1 MLKLKGLISKDTI
14 DKVFEY
20 ARVEEVISDFIALK
34 KTGANFKGLSP
45 FTNEKTPSFIVSPS
59 KQIWKDFS
67 SGKGGNVIAF
77 LMEHEQFNYPESVR
91 YLANKYN
98 IEVIETTDKFE
109 NVEERNAR
117 ESLFIINSFAQEYF
131 QNILSKEDIV
141 KDYLI
146 NRGLSASTIDNFNI
160 GFSPD
165 FKNSFYNKSIENG
178 FTRDYLIDTGLV
190 IANEDNYVDR
200 FRGRIM
206 FPIKSISGRI
216 LGFGGRIINSNK
228 KLAKYIN
235 SPESKIYNK
244 SKTLYGI
251 YESKQFIVKDD
262 VCYLVEGY
270 MDVVQ
275 LHEHGIKNVLAS
287 SGTSL
292 TKDQIILIKRLTSN
306 IVILFDGDQA
316 GLSAS
321 LRSIDMI
328 LEEGLN
334 VRICP
339 LPNGEDPDSFV
350 KKHKR
355 NKMINYIDEQSKD
368 LIDFILSVNK
378 EYKNDEDKKVN
389 IIKSILKSISLI
401 PDSLKQEVYIKKLS
415 SVLSID
421 ESSLFR
427 SFSTIETAKKIQKT
441 KIPNNSGDNLYK
453 VKTSKKENRSEY
465 IYQLERQIISILL
478 KYGAEE
484 IIFEDV
490 ILNKNEKGDIVEN
503 KKEIRSKVFEKIY
516 LDLQQDEI
524 EFTHEPFKEI
534 YNKLINSFHN
544 QNLVSIDSFIN
555 DLEPSSSKIVSDILI
570 NDEKYQLHDWEKKN
584 IYVKKIGSELSQL
597 VNETILNMRRY
608 LIDKKIN
615 ELQDNSNDNKEKVLE
630 EVMSYYSLKK
640 LLSAKL
646 NRVV

>member
-1 MLKLKGLISKDTI
+1 MISKETI
-14 DKVFEY
+14 DKVFEF

-34 KTGANFKGLSP
+34 KTGANYKGLSP

-77 LMEHEQFNYPESVR
+77 LMEHEQFNYPESIR

-98 IEVIETTDKFE
+98 IEIIETNDKNE
-109 NVEERNAR
+109 NSEERNKR

-131 QNILSKEDIV
+131 QNVVLKEVEV
-141 KDYLI
+141 KNYLKE
-146 NRGLSASTIDNFNI
+146 RGLSDSTIVNFNI

-165 FKNSFYNKSIENG
+165 KKNSFYTNASEKG
-178 FTRDYLIDTGLV
+178 FSTDYLIETGLV
-190 IANEDNYVDR
+190 ISNENNHIDR

-206 FPIKSISGRI
+206 FPIKSISGRVI
-216 LGFGGRIINSNK
+216 GFGGRIIDSNK
-228 KLAKYIN
+228 KIAKYIN

-244 SKTLYGI
+244 SKILYGI
-251 YESKQFIVKDD
+251 YESKQFIVKND
-262 VCYLVEGY
+262 VCFLVEGY

-275 LHEHGIKNVLAS
+275 LHEHGIKNVLAT

-306 IVILFDGDQA
+306 IIILFDGDQA

-321 LRSIDMI
+321 MRSIDMI

-334 VRICP
+334 VKICQFP
-339 LPNGEDPDSFV
+339 DGEDPDSFV
-350 KKHKR
+350 KKYKHD
-355 NKMINYIDEQSKD
+355 KMIEYIDEQSKD
-368 LIDFILSVNK
+368 LIDFIISVNNEFEK
-378 EYKNDEDKKVN
+378 DEDKKVDL
-389 IIKSILKSISLI
+389 IKSILKSISLI
-401 PDSLKQEVYIKKLS
+401 PDPLKQEVYIKKLS
-415 SVLSID
+415 SVLSIE

-427 SFSTIETAKKIQKT
+427 SFSNIKVGKKLQKSKSRQYSKNILKIES
-441 KIPNNSGDNLYK
+441 P
-453 VKTSKKENRSEY
+453 KKEDKSGY

-478 KYGAEE
+478 KYGVEE
-484 IIFEDV
+484 IVFED
-490 ILNKNEKGDIVEN
+490 IFLNKNEKGDIVESR
-503 KKEIRSKVFEKIY
+503 KEIRSKVYEKIY

-524 EFTHEPFKEI
+524 EFTHGPFKEI

-544 QNLVSIDSFIN
+544 QNLISIDSFIN
-555 DLEPSSSKIVSDILI
+555 DLEPNSSKIVSDILI

-608 LIDKKIN
+608 LIDKKIH
-615 ELQDNSNDNKEKVLE
+615 ELQDNSNNETNKVLE
-630 EVMSYYSLKK
+630 EVMSYYRLKK

>member
-165 FKNSFYNKSIENG
+165 LKNSFYNKSIENG

-292 TKDQIILIKRLTSN
+292 TKDQIILIKRLTPN

-453 VKTSKKENRSEY
+453 VKTLKKENRSEY

>member
-1 MLKLKGLISKDTI
+1 MISKETI

-77 LMEHEQFNYPESVR
+77 LMEHEQFNYPESIR

-98 IEVIETTDKFE
+98 IEIIETTNKSE
-109 NVEERNAR
+109 NVEERNVR
-117 ESLFIINSFAQEYF
+117 ESLFIINSYAQEFF
-131 QNILSKEDIV
+131 QNILSKED
-141 KDYLI
+141 
-146 NRGLSASTIDNFNI
+146 N
-160 GFSPD
+160 
-165 FKNSFYNKSIENG
+165 
-178 FTRDYLIDTGLV
+178 TRDYLIDRGLSDSTIENFSIGFSPDLKNSFYKNASENGFTKDYLNETGLV
-190 IANEDNYVDR
+190 ISNEDTHFDR

-216 LGFGGRIINSNK
+216 LGFGGRIIDSNK
-228 KLAKYIN
+228 KIAKYIN

-306 IVILFDGDQA
+306 IVILFDGDEA

-339 LPNGEDPDSFV
+339 FPDGEDPDSFV
-350 KKHKR
+350 KKNKR
-355 NKMINYIDEQSKD
+355 DKMVAYIDEQSKD
-368 LIDFILSVNK
+368 LIDFILSINK
-378 EYKNDEDKKVN
+378 EYENDEDKKVAL
-389 IIKSILKSISLI
+389 IKSILKSISLI

-427 SFSTIETAKKIQKT
+427 SFSTIETGKKIQKAKT
-441 KIPNNSGDNLYK
+441 RNYSRNNVLK
-453 VKTSKKENRSEY
+453 VETSKKENSSEY

-484 IIFEDV
+484 ILFEDI
-490 ILNKNEKGDIVEN
+490 ILNKNEKGDIVES
-503 KKEIRSKVFEKIY
+503 KKQIRSKVFEKIY

-524 EFTHEPFKEI
+524 KFTHEPFKEI
-534 YNKLINSFHN
+534 YNKLINSLHN
-544 QNLVSIDSFIN
+544 QKLVSIDSFIN
-555 DLEPSSSKIVSDILI
+555 DLETNSSKIVSDILI

-608 LIDKKIN
+608 LIDKKIT
-615 ELQDNSNDNKEKVLE
+615 ELQDNSKDDKDEVLE

>member
-165 FKNSFYNKSIENG
+165 LKNSFYNKSIENG

-292 TKDQIILIKRLTSN
+292 TKDQIILIKRLTPN

-355 NKMINYIDEQSKD
+355 NKMINYIDEKSKD

-441 KIPNNSGDNLYK
+441 KISNNSGDNLYK

>member
-1 MLKLKGLISKDTI
+1 MISKETI
-14 DKVFEY
+14 DKVFEF

-77 LMEHEQFNYPESVR
+77 LMEHEQFNYPESIR

-98 IEVIETTDKFE
+98 IEIIETNDKNE
-109 NVEERNAR
+109 NSEERNKR

-131 QNILSKEDIV
+131 QNVVLKEVDV
-141 KDYLI
+141 KNYLKE
-146 NRGLSASTIDNFNI
+146 RGLSDSTIVNFNI
-160 GFSPD
+160 GFSPNK
-165 FKNSFYNKSIENG
+165 KNSFYKNASEKGFSI
-178 FTRDYLIDTGLV
+178 DYLIETGLV
-190 IANEDNYVDR
+190 ISNENNHIDR

-206 FPIKSISGRI
+206 FPIKSISGRVI
-216 LGFGGRIINSNK
+216 GFGGRIIDSNK
-228 KLAKYIN
+228 KIAKYIN

-251 YESKQFIVKDD
+251 YESKQFIVKND
-262 VCYLVEGY
+262 VCFLVEGY

-275 LHEHGIKNVLAS
+275 LHEHGIKNVLAT

-306 IVILFDGDQA
+306 IIILFDGDQA

-321 LRSIDMI
+321 MRSIDMI

-334 VRICP
+334 VKICQFP
-339 LPNGEDPDSFV
+339 DGEDPDSFV
-350 KKHKR
+350 KKYKHD
-355 NKMINYIDEQSKD
+355 KMIEYIDQESKD
-368 LIDFILSVNK
+368 LIDFIISVNNEFEK
-378 EYKNDEDKKVN
+378 DEDKKVDL
-389 IIKSILKSISLI
+389 IKSILKSISLI
-401 PDSLKQEVYIKKLS
+401 PDLLKQDVYIKKLS
-415 SVLSID
+415 SVLSIE

-427 SFSTIETAKKIQKT
+427 SFSNIKVGKKLQKSKSRQYSKNIVKIES
-441 KIPNNSGDNLYK
+441 P
-453 VKTSKKENRSEY
+453 KKEDKSGY

-478 KYGAEE
+478 KYGVEE
-484 IIFEDV
+484 IVFED
-490 ILNKNEKGDIVEN
+490 IFLNKNEKGDIVETR
-503 KKEIRSKVFEKIY
+503 KEIRSKVYEKIY

-524 EFTHEPFKEI
+524 EFTHGPFKEI

-544 QNLVSIDSFIN
+544 QNLISIDSFIN
-555 DLEPSSSKIVSDILI
+555 DLEPNSSKIVSDILI

-608 LIDKKIN
+608 LIDKKIH
-615 ELQDNSNDNKEKVLE
+615 ELQDNSNNETNKVLE
-630 EVMSYYSLKK
+630 EVMSYYRLKK

>member
-1 MLKLKGLISKDTI
+1 MISKETI
-14 DKVFEY
+14 DKVFEF

-77 LMEHEQFNYPESVR
+77 LMEHEQFNYPESIR

-98 IEVIETTDKFE
+98 IEIIETNDKNE
-109 NVEERNAR
+109 NSEERNKR

-131 QNILSKEDIV
+131 QNVVLKEVDV
-141 KDYLI
+141 KNYLKE
-146 NRGLSASTIDNFNI
+146 RGLSDSTIVNFNI

-165 FKNSFYNKSIENG
+165 KKNSFYKYASEKG
-178 FTRDYLIDTGLV
+178 FSTDYLIETGLV
-190 IANEDNYVDR
+190 ISNENNHIDR

-206 FPIKSISGRI
+206 FPIKSISGRVI
-216 LGFGGRIINSNK
+216 GFGGRIIDSNK
-228 KLAKYIN
+228 KIAKYIN

-251 YESKQFIVKDD
+251 YESKQFIVKND
-262 VCYLVEGY
+262 VCFLVEGY

-275 LHEHGIKNVLAS
+275 LHEHGIKNVLAT

-306 IVILFDGDQA
+306 IIILFDGDQA

-321 LRSIDMI
+321 MRSIDMI

-334 VRICP
+334 VKICQFP
-339 LPNGEDPDSFV
+339 DGEDPDSFV
-350 KKHKR
+350 KKYKHD
-355 NKMINYIDEQSKD
+355 KMIEYIDEESKD
-368 LIDFILSVNK
+368 LIDFIISVNNEFEK
-378 EYKNDEDKKVN
+378 DEDKKVDL
-389 IIKSILKSISLI
+389 IKSILKSISLI
-401 PDSLKQEVYIKKLS
+401 PDLLKQEVYIKKLS
-415 SVLSID
+415 SVLSIE

-427 SFSTIETAKKIQKT
+427 SFSNIKVGKKLQKSKSRQYSKNIVKIES
-441 KIPNNSGDNLYK
+441 P
-453 VKTSKKENRSEY
+453 KKEDKSGY

-478 KYGAEE
+478 KYGVEE
-484 IIFEDV
+484 IVFED
-490 ILNKNEKGDIVEN
+490 IFLNKNEKGDIVESR
-503 KKEIRSKVFEKIY
+503 KEIRSKVYEKIY

-524 EFTHEPFKEI
+524 EFTHGPFKEI

-544 QNLVSIDSFIN
+544 QNLISIDSFIN
-555 DLEPSSSKIVSDILI
+555 DLEPNSSKIVSDILI
-570 NDEKYQLHDWEKKN
+570 NEEKYQLHDWEKKN

-608 LIDKKIN
+608 LIDKKIH
-615 ELQDNSNDNKEKVLE
+615 ELQDNSNNETNKVLE
-630 EVMSYYSLKK
+630 EVMSYYRLKK

>member
-1 MLKLKGLISKDTI
+1 MISKETI

-34 KTGANFKGLSP
+34 KTGANYKGLSP

-77 LMEHEQFNYPESVR
+77 LMEHEQFNYPESIR

-98 IEVIETTDKFE
+98 IEIIETTDKSV

-117 ESLFIINSFAQEYF
+117 ESLFVINSFAQEHF
-131 QNILSKEDIV
+131 QNILSSQNDV
-141 KDYLI
+141 KNYLRE
-146 NRGLSASTIDNFNI
+146 RGLSNSTIENFNI
-160 GFSPD
+160 GFTGD
-165 FKNSFYNKSIENG
+165 VKNGFYKKASENGYNK
-178 FTRDYLIDTGLV
+178 DYLVETGLV
-190 IANEDNYVDR
+190 ISNDDNFIDR

-216 LGFGGRIINSNK
+216 IGFGGRIIESNK
-228 KLAKYIN
+228 KIAKYIN
-235 SPESKIYNK
+235 SPESRIYNK

-262 VCYLVEGY
+262 VCFLVEGY

-321 LRSIDMI
+321 LRSVDII
-328 LEEGLN
+328 IEEGLN
-334 VRICP
+334 VRICTFP
-339 LPNGEDPDSFV
+339 DGEDPDSFV
-350 KKHKR
+350 KKNKR
-355 NKMINYIDEQSKD
+355 DKMIEFIDQESKD
-368 LIDFILSVNK
+368 LIDFMISINQD
-378 EYKNDEDKKVN
+378 YNNDEDKKVTL
-389 IIKSILKSISLI
+389 IKSILQSISLI
-401 PDSLKQEVYIKKLS
+401 PDSIKQEVYIKKLS

-421 ESSLFR
+421 ESSLFK
-427 SFSTIETAKKIQKT
+427 SLSNIENGKKI
-441 KIPNNSGDNLYK
+441 NK
-453 VKTSKKENRSEY
+453 VKTKNYNRNNILKVETSKIENKSDY

-484 IIFEDV
+484 ILFEDI
-490 ILNKNEKGDIVEN
+490 ILNKNEKGDIVES

-524 EFTHEPFKEI
+524 EFTHLPFKEI

-544 QNLVSIDSFIN
+544 QKLLSIDNFIN
-555 DLEPSSSKIVSDILI
+555 DLEPNSSKIVSDILI
-570 NDEKYQLHDWEKKN
+570 NDEKYQLHDWEKRN

-615 ELQDNSNDNKEKVLE
+615 ELKNNIKDDKDKVLE
-630 EVMSYYSLKK
+630 EVMSYYNLKK
-640 LLSAKL
+640 LLSARL

>member
-1 MLKLKGLISKDTI
+1 MISKETI
-14 DKVFEY
+14 DKVFEF

-77 LMEHEQFNYPESVR
+77 LMEHEQFNYPESIR

-98 IEVIETTDKFE
+98 IEIIETNDKNE
-109 NVEERNAR
+109 NSEERNKR

-131 QNILSKEDIV
+131 QNVVLKEVDV
-141 KDYLI
+141 KNYLKE
-146 NRGLSASTIDNFNI
+146 RGLSDSTIVNFNI

-165 FKNSFYNKSIENG
+165 KKNSFYKNASEKGFSI
-178 FTRDYLIDTGLV
+178 DYLIETGLV
-190 IANEDNYVDR
+190 ISNENNHIDR

-206 FPIKSISGRI
+206 FPIKSISGRVI
-216 LGFGGRIINSNK
+216 GFGGRIIDSNK
-228 KLAKYIN
+228 KIAKYIN

-244 SKTLYGI
+244 SKILYGI
-251 YESKQFIVKDD
+251 YESKQFIVKND
-262 VCYLVEGY
+262 VCFLVEGY

-275 LHEHGIKNVLAS
+275 LHEHGIKNVLAT

-306 IVILFDGDQA
+306 IIILFDGDQA

-321 LRSIDMI
+321 MRSIDMI

-334 VRICP
+334 VKICQFP
-339 LPNGEDPDSFV
+339 DGEDPDSFV
-350 KKHKR
+350 KKYKHD
-355 NKMINYIDEQSKD
+355 KMIEYIDQESKD
-368 LIDFILSVNK
+368 LIDFIISVNNEFEK
-378 EYKNDEDKKVN
+378 DEDKKVDL
-389 IIKSILKSISLI
+389 IKSILKSISLI
-401 PDSLKQEVYIKKLS
+401 PDLLKQEVYIKKLS
-415 SVLSID
+415 SVLSIE

-427 SFSTIETAKKIQKT
+427 SFSNIKVGKKLQKSKSRQYSKNIVKIES
-441 KIPNNSGDNLYK
+441 P
-453 VKTSKKENRSEY
+453 KKEDKSGY

-478 KYGAEE
+478 KYGVEE
-484 IIFEDV
+484 IVFED
-490 ILNKNEKGDIVEN
+490 IFLNKNEKGDIVESR
-503 KKEIRSKVFEKIY
+503 KEIRSKVYEKIY

-524 EFTHEPFKEI
+524 EFTHGPFKEI

-544 QNLVSIDSFIN
+544 QNLISIDSFIN
-555 DLEPSSSKIVSDILI
+555 DLEPNSSKIVSDILI

-608 LIDKKIN
+608 LIDKKIH
-615 ELQDNSNDNKEKVLE
+615 ELQDNSNNETNKVLE
-630 EVMSYYSLKK
+630 EVMSYYRLKK

>member
-1 MLKLKGLISKDTI
+1 MISKETI

-77 LMEHEQFNYPESVR
+77 LMEHEQFNYPESIR

-98 IEVIETTDKFE
+98 IEIIETTNKSE
-109 NVEERNAR
+109 NVEERNVR
-117 ESLFIINSFAQEYF
+117 ESLFIINSYAQEFF
-131 QNILSKEDIV
+131 QNILSKED
-141 KDYLI
+141 
-146 NRGLSASTIDNFNI
+146 N
-160 GFSPD
+160 
-165 FKNSFYNKSIENG
+165 
-178 FTRDYLIDTGLV
+178 TRDYLIDRGLSDSTIENFSIGFSPDLKNSFYKNASENGFTKDYLIETGLV
-190 IANEDNYVDR
+190 ISNEDTHFDR

-216 LGFGGRIINSNK
+216 LGFGGRIIDSNK
-228 KLAKYIN
+228 KIAKYIN

-306 IVILFDGDQA
+306 IVILFDGDEA

-339 LPNGEDPDSFV
+339 FPDGEDPDSFV
-350 KKHKR
+350 KKNKR
-355 NKMINYIDEQSKD
+355 DKMVAYIDEQSKD
-368 LIDFILSVNK
+368 LIDFILSINK
-378 EYKNDEDKKVN
+378 EYENDEDKKVTL
-389 IIKSILKSISLI
+389 IKSILKSISLI

-427 SFSTIETAKKIQKT
+427 SFSTIETGKKIQKAKT
-441 KIPNNSGDNLYK
+441 RNYSRNNVLK
-453 VKTSKKENRSEY
+453 VETSKKENTSEY

-484 IIFEDV
+484 ILFEDI
-490 ILNKNEKGDIVEN
+490 ILNKNEKGDIVES
-503 KKEIRSKVFEKIY
+503 KKQIRSKVFEKIY

-524 EFTHEPFKEI
+524 EFTHGPFKEI
-534 YNKLINSFHN
+534 YNKLINSLHN
-544 QNLVSIDSFIN
+544 QKLVSIDSFIN
-555 DLEPSSSKIVSDILI
+555 DLEPNSSKIVSDILI

-608 LIDKKIN
+608 LIDKKIT
-615 ELQDNSNDNKEKVLE
+615 ELQDNSKDDKDEVLE

>member
-1 MLKLKGLISKDTI
+1 MISKETI

-77 LMEHEQFNYPESVR
+77 LMEHEQFNYPESIR

-98 IEVIETTDKFE
+98 IEIIETTNKSE
-109 NVEERNAR
+109 NVEERNVR
-117 ESLFIINSFAQEYF
+117 ESLFIINSYAQEFF
-131 QNILSKEDIV
+131 QNILSKED
-141 KDYLI
+141 
-146 NRGLSASTIDNFNI
+146 N
-160 GFSPD
+160 
-165 FKNSFYNKSIENG
+165 
-178 FTRDYLIDTGLV
+178 TRDYLIDRGLSDSTIENFSIGFSPDLKNSFYKNASENGFTKDYLIETGLV
-190 IANEDNYVDR
+190 ISNEDTHFDR

-216 LGFGGRIINSNK
+216 LGFGGRIIDSNK
-228 KLAKYIN
+228 KIAKYIN

-292 TKDQIILIKRLTSN
+292 TKDQIILIKRLTPN

-339 LPNGEDPDSFV
+339 FPDGEDPDSFV

-355 NKMINYIDEQSKD
+355 DKMINYIDEQSKD
-368 LIDFILSVNK
+368 LIDFKLSVNK
-378 EYKNDEDKKVN
+378 EYENDEDKKVN

-427 SFSTIETAKKIQKT
+427 SFSSIETAKKIKKT
-441 KIPNNSGDNLYK
+441 KTLNYSRNNLLK

-484 IIFEDV
+484 ILFEDI

-544 QNLVSIDSFIN
+544 QKLVSIDSFIN
-555 DLEPSSSKIVSDILI
+555 DLEPISSKIVSDILI

-615 ELQDNSNDNKEKVLE
+615 ELQDNSKDDKDEVLE

>member
-1 MLKLKGLISKDTI
+1 MISKETI

-77 LMEHEQFNYPESVR
+77 LMEHEQFNYPESIR

-98 IEVIETTDKFE
+98 IEIIETTNKSE
-109 NVEERNAR
+109 NVEERNVR
-117 ESLFIINSFAQEYF
+117 ESLFIINSYAQEFF
-131 QNILSKEDIV
+131 QNILSKED
-141 KDYLI
+141 
-146 NRGLSASTIDNFNI
+146 N
-160 GFSPD
+160 
-165 FKNSFYNKSIENG
+165 
-178 FTRDYLIDTGLV
+178 TRDYLIDRGLSDSTIENFSIGFSPDLKNSFYKNASENGFTKDYLIETGLV
-190 IANEDNYVDR
+190 ISNEDSHVDR

-216 LGFGGRIINSNK
+216 LGFGGRIIDSNK
-228 KLAKYIN
+228 KIAKYIN

-306 IVILFDGDQA
+306 IVILFDGDEA

-339 LPNGEDPDSFV
+339 FPDGEDPDSFV
-350 KKHKR
+350 KKNKR
-355 NKMINYIDEQSKD
+355 DKMVAYINEQSKD
-368 LIDFILSVNK
+368 LIDFILSINK
-378 EYKNDEDKKVN
+378 EYENDEDKKVAL
-389 IIKSILKSISLI
+389 IKSILKSISLI

-427 SFSTIETAKKIQKT
+427 SFSTIETGKKIQKAKT
-441 KIPNNSGDNLYK
+441 RNYSRNNVLK
-453 VKTSKKENRSEY
+453 VETSKKENTSEY

-484 IIFEDV
+484 ILFEDI
-490 ILNKNEKGDIVEN
+490 ILNKNEKGDIVES
-503 KKEIRSKVFEKIY
+503 KKQIRSKVFEKIY

-524 EFTHEPFKEI
+524 EFTHGPFKEI
-534 YNKLINSFHN
+534 YNKLINSLHN
-544 QNLVSIDSFIN
+544 QKLVSIDSFIN
-555 DLEPSSSKIVSDILI
+555 DLEPNSSKIVSDILI

-608 LIDKKIN
+608 LIDKKIT
-615 ELQDNSNDNKEKVLE
+615 ELQDNSKDDKDEVLE

>member
-1 MLKLKGLISKDTI
+1 MISKETI

-77 LMEHEQFNYPESVR
+77 LMEHEQFNYPESIR

-98 IEVIETTDKFE
+98 IEIIETTNKSE
-109 NVEERNAR
+109 NVEERNVR
-117 ESLFIINSFAQEYF
+117 ESLFIINSYAQEFF
-131 QNILSKEDIV
+131 QNILSKED
-141 KDYLI
+141 
-146 NRGLSASTIDNFNI
+146 N
-160 GFSPD
+160 
-165 FKNSFYNKSIENG
+165 
-178 FTRDYLIDTGLV
+178 TRDYLIDRGLSDSTIENFSIGFSPDLKNSFYKNASENGFTKDYLIETGLV
-190 IANEDNYVDR
+190 ISNEDTHFDR

-216 LGFGGRIINSNK
+216 LGFGGRIIDSNK
-228 KLAKYIN
+228 KIAKYIN

-306 IVILFDGDQA
+306 IVILFDGDEA

-339 LPNGEDPDSFV
+339 FPDGEDPDSFV
-350 KKHKR
+350 KKNKR
-355 NKMINYIDEQSKD
+355 DKMVAYINEQSKD
-368 LIDFILSVNK
+368 LIDFILSINK
-378 EYKNDEDKKVN
+378 EYENDEDKKVAL
-389 IIKSILKSISLI
+389 IKSILKSISLI

-427 SFSTIETAKKIQKT
+427 SFSTIETGKKIQKAKT
-441 KIPNNSGDNLYK
+441 RNYSRNNVLK
-453 VKTSKKENRSEY
+453 VETSKKENTSEY

-484 IIFEDV
+484 ILFEDI
-490 ILNKNEKGDIVEN
+490 ILNKNEKGDIVES
-503 KKEIRSKVFEKIY
+503 KKQIRSKVFEKIY

-524 EFTHEPFKEI
+524 EFTHGPFKEI
-534 YNKLINSFHN
+534 YNKLINSLHN
-544 QNLVSIDSFIN
+544 QKLVSIDSFIN
-555 DLEPSSSKIVSDILI
+555 DLEPNSSKIVSDILI
-570 NDEKYQLHDWEKKN
+570 NYEKYQLHDWEKKN

-608 LIDKKIN
+608 LIDKKIT
-615 ELQDNSNDNKEKVLE
+615 ELQDNSKDDKDEVLE

>member
-1 MLKLKGLISKDTI
+1 MISKETI
-14 DKVFEY
+14 DKVFEF

-77 LMEHEQFNYPESVR
+77 LMEHEQFNYPESIR

-98 IEVIETTDKFE
+98 IEIIETNDKYE
-109 NVEERNAR
+109 NSEERNKR

-131 QNILSKEDIV
+131 QNVVLKEVDV
-141 KDYLI
+141 KNYLKE
-146 NRGLSASTIDNFNI
+146 RGLSDSTIVNFNI

-165 FKNSFYNKSIENG
+165 KKNSFYKYASEKG
-178 FTRDYLIDTGLV
+178 FSTDYLIETGLV
-190 IANEDNYVDR
+190 ISNENNHIDR

-206 FPIKSISGRI
+206 FPIKSISGRVI
-216 LGFGGRIINSNK
+216 GFGGRIIDSNK
-228 KLAKYIN
+228 KIAKYIN

-251 YESKQFIVKDD
+251 YESKQFIVKND
-262 VCYLVEGY
+262 VCFLVEGY

-275 LHEHGIKNVLAS
+275 LHEHGIKNVLAT

-306 IVILFDGDQA
+306 IIILFDGDQA

-321 LRSIDMI
+321 MRSIDMI

-334 VRICP
+334 VKICQFP
-339 LPNGEDPDSFV
+339 DGEDPDSFV
-350 KKHKR
+350 KKYKHD
-355 NKMINYIDEQSKD
+355 KMIEYIDQESKD
-368 LIDFILSVNK
+368 LIDFIISVNNEFEK
-378 EYKNDEDKKVN
+378 DEDKKVDL
-389 IIKSILKSISLI
+389 IKSILKSISLI
-401 PDSLKQEVYIKKLS
+401 PDLLKQEVYIKKLS
-415 SVLSID
+415 SVLSIE

-427 SFSTIETAKKIQKT
+427 SFSNIKVGKKLQKSKSRQYSKNIVKIES
-441 KIPNNSGDNLYK
+441 P
-453 VKTSKKENRSEY
+453 KKEDKSGY

-478 KYGAEE
+478 KYGVEE
-484 IIFEDV
+484 IVFED
-490 ILNKNEKGDIVEN
+490 IFLNKNEKGDIVESR
-503 KKEIRSKVFEKIY
+503 KEIRSKVYEKIY

-524 EFTHEPFKEI
+524 EFTHGPFKEI

-544 QNLVSIDSFIN
+544 QNLMM
-555 DLEPSSSKIVSDILI
+555 
-570 NDEKYQLHDWEKKN
+570 QL
-584 IYVKKIGSELSQL
+584 
-597 VNETILNMRRY
+597 
-608 LIDKKIN
+608 
-615 ELQDNSNDNKEKVLE
+615 
-630 EVMSYYSLKK
+630 
-640 LLSAKL
+640 
-646 NRVV
+646 